1 MTSALAQRH
10 ERVSAARLGCLI
22 GAIVWTAAPAG
33 LAAKEWQPT
42 VDYKAERV
50 ITAGEEAE
58 TLRVFYSAGKERL
71 DRVGDDND
79 DRSDIVRRDRGVV
92 WYLLNR
98 DKVYVEVPI
107 EESEIT
113 ENPWGD
119 KTTLTRVGPDTLD
132 GAPAVRFRITG
143 EIDGSL
149 WLSNE
154 NVPLRIVGVG
164 QEEGVRYNFRFEQ
177 RNIVVGPLAPT
188 LFEIPAGYRKIKP
201 GEPARAAQPAKS
213 R

>member
-1 MTSALAQRH
+1 MSPARAQNH
-10 ERVSAARLGCLI
+10 PGLSLARLAAWVGVVA
-22 GAIVWTAAPAG
+22 AIAAPA
-33 LAAKEWQPT
+33 AAAGKDWQPL

-50 ITAGEEAE
+50 VTAGEEAE

-71 DRVGDDND
+71 DRVGDDSD
-79 DRSDIVRRDRGVV
+79 DRSDIIRRDRGVV

-107 EESEIT
+107 DEAEIT
-113 ENPWGD
+113 EHPWGD

-132 GAPAVRFRITG
+132 GAAAVRFRIAG

-149 WLSNE
+149 WLSAD

-164 QEEGVRYNFRFEQ
+164 QEEGVKYNFRFEQ
-177 RNIVVGPLAPT
+177 RSVVVGPLAPQ

-201 GEPARAAQPAKS
+201 GEPARAQPPKT